1 MKAKRL
7 VALLLTTVLVIGMTG
22 CQVKEESASAA
33 PEAGSSAATG
43 QPQSK
48 PVETAAL
55 SNSTGDEITIGVLM
69 KTMSDTYSNKL
80 GTAIENYAAET
91 YPNVKQISQAEDL
104 IAKQVDIIILNPQ
117 DADGS
122 SQVLDLC
129 AAANIPV
136 IEVNNA
142 TLKDDYLSFVGS
154 NDVEAG
160 EIMGNYVDEKLG
172 GSGNLVL
179 LEGLMGESGQLYR
192 REGLENT
199 ILAKDGYELL
209 SELSAEWSRAKAMS
223 ITEDWLGKYPQ
234 IDAILCENDDMA
246 MGALQ
251 AAESSERDPLIIGV
265 DAIPDAL
272 QAVKD
277 GRMDATILQDAQ
289 GQAQV
294 SVDVAVKIVNGES
307 VEKEYSVPF
316 QLITSENVDQFME
329 P

>member
-1 MKAKRL
+1 M
-7 VALLLTTVLVIGMTG
+7 
-22 CQVKEESASAA
+22 
-33 PEAGSSAATG
+33 P
-43 QPQSK
+43 P
-48 PVETAAL
+48 
-55 SNSTGDEITIGVLM
+55 
-69 KTMSDTYSNKL
+69 
-80 GTAIENYAAET
+80 
-91 YPNVKQISQAEDL
+91 
-104 IAKQVDIIILNPQ
+104 
-117 DADGS
+117 
-122 SQVLDLC
+122 
-129 AAANIPV
+129 
-136 IEVNNA
+136 
-142 TLKDDYLSFVGS
+142 DDYLSFVGS